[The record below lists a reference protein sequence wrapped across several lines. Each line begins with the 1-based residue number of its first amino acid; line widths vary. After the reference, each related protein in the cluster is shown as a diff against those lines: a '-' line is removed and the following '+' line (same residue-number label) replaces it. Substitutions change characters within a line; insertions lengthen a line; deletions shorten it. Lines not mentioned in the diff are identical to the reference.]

1 MGPVTRTHHSGF
13 GLARVGRADRFDGL
27 DAQAVL
33 AAAIRR
39 EQWAIATLF
48 RAYQPLVLRY
58 LRAQA
63 PGVADDLAGEVW
75 VAVARGLGRFTG
87 DEAGFR
93 GWLFTIARRRLS
105 DHRRNVG
112 RRRTDPVPQERLD
125 AADQTRDGLDP
136 ASVVVDRIRA
146 QQAIDVIM
154 ADLSA
159 DQADAVLLRVVAGL
173 DVAEVARIMG
183 RTPGAVRVLCH
194 RALRRVAP
202 RLAEGVLA
210 E

>member
-1 MGPVTRTHHSGF
+1 M
-13 GLARVGRADRFDGL
+13 
-27 DAQAVL
+27 L